1 MSRMR
6 KDDGSL
12 DWKKIGYKSRSVFAV
27 VLSLVVVVGGGYF
40 VFTKAYD
47 FYMDWRTSEDYIGE
61 GKEDVVVTIPSGAS
75 LTDIGG
81 ILVDADVIRSIKA
94 FNEAVNS
101 EPDAKNIQ
109 AGNWA
114 LKTQLPAETAVAMLL
129 DNNNRV
135 ANRVQIIEGLRKE
148 SQWELLSE
156 AQDIPYEDFVD
167 AAADADELGLPSWA
181 GGDPEG
187 LLFPETYEIPDD
199 PSAADIM
206 ETQISEF
213 NRIAEA
219 LDLEGKAK
227 SMGYSPLEVL
237 TVASILQ
244 KEVGPEYQ
252 PMVARV
258 IYNRLE
264 KGMKLQFDTTVLYA
278 VDGDNIILTDEQ
290 LAFDSPYNTYLEKNA
305 GKLPPGPID
314 SPGQTALE
322 AAMSPA
328 DGDYLFFVTVNLDT
342 GETLFTADEDE
353 HLANVEK
360 FQEWCRANQG
370 KC

>member
-1 MSRMR
+1 MSRIR

-12 DWKKIGYKSRSVFAV
+12 DWKKIGYRSRSVFAV
-27 VLSLVVVVGGGYF
+27 ILSLVVVVGGGYF

-47 FYMDWRTSEDYIGE
+47 LYMDWRTAEDYIGE
-61 GKEDVVVTIPSGAS
+61 GKDDIVVTIPSGAS

-94 FNEAVNS
+94 FNEAVKS

-135 ANRVQIIEGLRKE
+135 ANTVQIIEGLRKE
-148 SQWELLSE
+148 KQWEQLSAKE
-156 AQDIPYEDFVD
+156 GIPYDDFV
-167 AAADADELGLPSWA
+167 AAAKDGEALGLPSWA

-187 LLFPETYEIPDD
+187 FLFPDTYEIPDD
-199 PSAADIM
+199 PTAAEIM
-206 ETQISEF
+206 ETQIAEF
-213 NRIAEA
+213 NRIAKG

-227 SMGYSPLEVL
+227 SMGYTPLEIL

-244 KEVGPEYQ
+244 REVGPEYQ

-264 KGMKLQFDTTVLYA
+264 AGMKLQFDTTVLYA

-290 LAFDSPYNTYLEKNA
+290 LAVDSPYNTYLDKNA

-314 SPGQTALE
+314 SPGQAAIE

-328 DGDYLFFVTVNLDT
+328 DGDYLYFVTVNLDT
-342 GETLFTADEDE
+342 GETLFTADENE
-353 HLANVEK
+353 HLANVQK
-360 FQEWCRANQG
+360 FQAWCQANQG